1 MSARLRRPLTAAR
14 LERLRREDMA
24 VLRIVSPEILGH
36 TLKVLLLEPAADGSE
51 LRLEGLRERIA
62 AGLDAE
68 PRMRERLHA
77 TPLHLAPPA
86 WVPDPEF
93 ELGRHV
99 RSREP
104 LTPGDEGLR
113 ESIAAAMTERLDPER
128 PLWAIDLLGP
138 LTGGRAAVVCRF
150 HHAMADGRAAIRI
163 MRHLLWS
170 EPPPAPSP
178 ESVPEP
184 RAAELLADGLR
195 YRSQQL
201 REALASPLAHLD
213 EWRDRV
219 RGFALLCRVL
229 WRELGGSPATTTP
242 LDARIGRRR
251 EVAWAHLSLATAKQ
265 ITHSGH
271 ARATVNDVLLA
282 AIGGGLRAWMPAAG
296 TRLRAKVPVSM
307 HRAGEDPRIGNRDSF
322 FFVDLAAS
330 EHDPGARLEAIG
342 TQTSVRK
349 RTDAETLHRF
359 INDLRALGPLSRPIE
374 RLVADPHAFT
384 VEISNLRGP
393 PKPIRVAD
401 HSVREL
407 LTFAEPA
414 QRHALRI
421 TAISLAGRIAIGLCS
436 DPAVGPP
443 LGGLATA
450 IEREFEGLERR
461 RTGQARNNDPARDAP
476 AA

>member
-1 MSARLRRPLTAAR
+1 M
-14 LERLRREDMA
+14 
-24 VLRIVSPEILGH
+24 LRIVSPVILGH
-36 TLKVLLLEPAADGSE
+36 TLKVLLVERAADGSE
-51 LRLEGLRERIA
+51 LRLERLRERIA

-68 PRMRERLHA
+68 PRMRQRLRA

-86 WVPDPEF
+86 WVPDPDF

-104 LTPGDEGLR
+104 LSPGDEGLR
-113 ESIAAAMTERLDPER
+113 ESIAAAITERQDPQR
-128 PLWAIDLLGP
+128 PLWALDIHGP
-138 LTGGRAAVVCRF
+138 VAGGRAAGVCRF
-150 HHAMADGRAAIRI
+150 HHVMADGRAAIRI

-170 EPPPAPSP
+170 EPQPAPP
-178 ESVPEP
+178 LESAPEP
-184 RAAELLADGLR
+184 RPAELLADGLR
-195 YRSQQL
+195 YRSQQFH
-201 REALASPLAHLD
+201 EALASPLAHVD

-251 EVAWAHLSLATAKQ
+251 EVAWTHVSLAEVKQ
-265 ITHSGH
+265 IAH
-271 ARATVNDVLLA
+271 ASHPRATVNDVLLA
-282 AIGGGLRAWMPAAG
+282 AIGGGLRAWLPAEGA
-296 TRLRAKVPVSM
+296 RLRAKVPVSM
-307 HRAGEDPRIGNRDSF
+307 HRAAGDPRIGNRDSF
-322 FFVDLAAS
+322 FFVELAAS
-330 EHDPGARLEAIG
+330 ESDPRARLEAIG
-342 TQTSVRK
+342 AQTRVRK

-359 INDLRALGPLSRPIE
+359 IDDLRAVGPLSRPIE
-374 RLVADPHAFT
+374 RLVADPHALT

-393 PKPIRVAD
+393 PEPISVAG
-401 HSVREL
+401 HSAREL

-436 DPAVGPP
+436 DPGVAPP

-450 IEREFEGLERR
+450 IERELEGL
-461 RTGQARNNDPARDAP
+461 GQARTGRAPGTHDPTRGAS